1 MAEIR
6 VERRS
11 RTHAWVWVLLALI
24 IVAAVLYY
32 LWYRGSLNVGSV
44 TPVLDSIYASVE
56 GVLGYGQS

>member
-11 RTHAWVWVLLALI
+11 RTHAWAWVLLALI

-32 LWYRGSLNVGSV
+32 LWDRGSLNFGVI
-44 TPVLDSIYASVE
+44 TPMLDALYATVE
-56 GVLGYGQS
+56 GVPGYGQS